1 MKKDLLVIT
10 NSGKLTEELTILLSS
25 LGNVEKII
33 TFKKWIKNYAIGIIS
48 IPDVVIYDDT
58 IPVDFERYNDGLN
71 QHKSEYRLVFDYCR
85 YKPKTKF
92 FGFGKGGT
100 FLALLNNCDIL
111 QEIENHDI
119 EHMATFILEGYDT
132 IQTMIPS
139 SHTTIMYPISS
150 ILRDFEI
157 KAFSTYN
164 KSNKYKNRQGKFI
177 KVHDKFV
184 EPEIITFNNE
194 RSVVFQYNPPAISD
208 RLAFSLTLEN
218 MKE

>member
-10 NSGKLTEELTILLSS
+10 NSGKLTEELTVLLSS
-25 LGNVEKII
+25 LGNVGEII
-33 TFKKWIKNYAIGIIS
+33 PFKKWVANYVMGIITV
-48 IPDVVIYDDT
+48 PDVVIYDDT
-58 IPVDFERYNDGLN
+58 TFVDFKQYNKGLH
-71 QHKSEYRLVFDYCR
+71 QKKSEYKIVFDYCR
-85 YKPKTKF
+85 YKAKTKF

-119 EHMATFILEGYDT
+119 EHMATFILDGYDT
-132 IQTMIPS
+132 IQTIIPS
-139 SHTTIMYPISS
+139 SHDTIMYPINST
-150 ILRDFEI
+150 LRNFEI

-164 KSNKYKNRQGKFI
+164 KSNKYKNRYGKFI

-184 EPEIITFNNE
+184 EPEIIIFNKGK
-194 RSVVFQYNPPAISD
+194 SVAFQYNPPAISD